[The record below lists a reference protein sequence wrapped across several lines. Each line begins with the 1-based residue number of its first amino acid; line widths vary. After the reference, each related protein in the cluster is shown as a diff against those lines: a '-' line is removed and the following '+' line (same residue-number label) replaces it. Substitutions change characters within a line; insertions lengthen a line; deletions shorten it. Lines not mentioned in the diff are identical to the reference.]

1 MKVSDSDCVNT
12 EAHATR
18 KQSRGITTLE
28 VRNALS
34 RKLHKAPVCFATRLH
49 RQKSFRTATHLWH
62 SKTIAVRCG
71 A

>member
-12 EAHATR
+12 EALATR

-34 RKLHKAPVCFATRLH
+34 RKLHKVCFATRLH
-49 RQKSFRTATHLWH
+49 RQKPFRTATHLWH
-62 SKTIAVRCG
+62 GKTIAVRCG